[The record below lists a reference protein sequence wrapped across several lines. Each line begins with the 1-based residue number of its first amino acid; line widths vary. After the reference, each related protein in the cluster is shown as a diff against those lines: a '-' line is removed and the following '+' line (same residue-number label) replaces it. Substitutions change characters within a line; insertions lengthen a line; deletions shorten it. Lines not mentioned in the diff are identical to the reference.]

1 MEQSRSSV
9 DFKPDMSLFYATLK
23 YNGRYQEMLDIFHDE
38 YGDMPQIGASVDGM
52 IFPDDMRTD
61 GAALVLCKD
70 EGARISV
77 DGINEKGSLKSAQ
90 KLAEKIRCD
99 NGVVVLHFPLVHV
112 PGPLQSAQFYARG
125 FYYSRKCKNA
135 GDQDQK
141 EYAEKFSNYCDR
153 ENIFYL
159 PPTILNIFARKT
171 KFKVPIIGINVMHT
185 QVRLNSPSIFCNFKD
200 IGGGIAALTIE
211 KIGVNAIFDD
221 IFPEKGHTLDETKN
235 NLRKE
240 FTVLKEFKANFN
252 KNVLIS
258 LDGMPPIEAVKNL
271 TALLQ
276 KNKEDLL
283 DHMGKGDF
291 QALTPYMLML
301 STKKPNGIVPIGIGP
316 YYPFDLYPFFV
327 DISDYSEDVFLGYEF
342 KNFKSH
348 DFISS
353 LKNLKN
359 DKSFKFFCIDVGS
372 IAAFGKH
379 IFSYKDEIR
388 NLLNDN
394 YFGVLT
400 VATSIYLP
408 EEMKQRDYSSEAEQ
422 NIFFSSSGNNVCLEL

>member
-1 MEQSRSSV
+1 
-9 DFKPDMSLFYATLK
+9 
-23 YNGRYQEMLDIFHDE
+23 MLDIFHDE

>member
-1 MEQSRSSV
+1 
-9 DFKPDMSLFYATLK
+9 
-23 YNGRYQEMLDIFHDE
+23 MLDIFHEE

-70 EGARISV
+70 EDARIRV

-211 KIGVNAIFDD
+211 KIGVNAKFDD

-276 KNKEDLL
+276 NNKEDLL

-301 STKKPNGIVPIGIGP
+301 SKKKPNGIVPIGIGP

-388 NLLNDN
+388 NLINDN

-422 NIFFSSSGNNVCLEL
+422 NIFFSSTGNNVCLEL